1 MAKVVEDIFGIDKV
15 FSIPHYQRDY
25 AWQASN
31 FEDLWEDLEEA
42 HRNTDGNQGHF
53 LGTIVLA
60 PNPQDSNIL
69 DIIDGQQRSTTLFLL
84 RYALYIK
91 AGILDDY
98 KILFLKNNE
107 PTLRVAPNNQDFFR
121 KIIDKIGNKSIKT
134 LGGEAQT
141 QGQRNLFA
149 VAEAITTQLDESI
162 KGQKEAKEYL
172 NTLNKMTMLELKETD
187 SGKAIRLFQ
196 AVNDRGV
203 KLGILDKL
211 KSLLILHSNQYCGG
225 ALDQEINER
234 FGELFKT
241 IEKIS
246 NSDAASSL
254 ADKKFKEEAE
264 KRLFYYH
271 ALRYPFIHYYEGAD
285 EAYLMIKRH
294 IKEILEK
301 EKHTLQEWLDDYS
314 KDLLQFTQTFLNLI
328 EKAKTDVELFK
339 LIFVLKIKPL
349 FYPAL
354 VRLEMNKVLDEE
366 CLRLIGQA
374 DIVFYKLDS
383 THEAKAYWLI
393 YHTSSK
399 EELKQQIIKE
409 STAKDCITK
418 HANLKEAVQKNI
430 VRNAYVWKGFHYVF
444 FTYHQKDISLNN
456 CWSLLENGREELNIT
471 QEHIVPQN
479 TAKNGMLEQYGF
491 QNEDDLGNHI
501 NTFGNLLSLE
511 KSLNSAAGDAR
522 LINKQEIYQKSKI
535 QYNRSFANNDNFL
548 SFGKAQII
556 ERNEKIL
563 QWLTEDFFKDFI

>member
-203 KLGILDKL
+203 KLSILDKL

-374 DIVFYKLDS
+374 EIVFYTLGSKNDS
-383 THEAKAYWLI
+383 KAYKL
-393 YHTSSK
+393 SK
-399 EELKQQIIKE
+399 STQTKTDFKEQIKADIPNCAMGDYKTLRGALKGY
-409 STAKDCITK
+409 
-418 HANLKEAVQKNI
+418 VKNSFGWD
-430 VRNAYVWKGFHYVF
+430 AFHYLF
-444 FTYHQKDISLNN
+444 FTYHHDDIDMKFLVDYLKQQGKTFDINK
-456 CWSLLENGREELNIT
+456 
-471 QEHIVPQN
+471 EHIVPQN
-479 TAKNGMLEQYGF
+479 AIENNSLGQYGLSEVDF
-491 QNEDDLGNHI
+491 ENLVNS
-501 NTFGNLLSLE
+501 FGNLLSLE
-511 KSLNSAAGDAR
+511 KSLNSKAGDKDLITKQKVYKDSGLPHAR
-522 LINKQEIYQKSKI
+522 KLAYQK
-535 QYNRSFANNDNFL
+535 DFL